1 MSGESPIDWGSA
13 VVVDPHTLQRLHD
26 ENAALT
32 ARLTRSR
39 RRSRRVATGLGAIA
53 TGCLAYGITM
63 TGQLLGTR
71 GELDVCQD
79 AVQPTRSALATLAD
93 THDALLDATRD
104 MPSLGTDSWGRR
116 FTVTKY
122 VPRSPDYGATN
133 DGLTSTMKRADP
145 KARIVAVDPK
155 LIPYG
160 SKVWIEGSGWFHA
173 EDCGGAIKG
182 YRLDVL
188 TATTSDAMRYGRQD
202 RFVIVVPP
210 GETVADADADAGTRA
225 PERVARGERGKRR
238 RAG

>member
-1 MSGESPIDWGSA
+1 MSTDWGSA
-13 VVVDPHTLQRLHD
+13 VVVDPHTLQTLRD
-26 ENAALT
+26 ENERLAATL
-32 ARLTRSR
+32 ARSR
-39 RRSRRVATGLGAIA
+39 RRSRFVARGLGAVA
-53 TGCLAYGITM
+53 TGCLAYGLAV
-63 TGQLLGTR
+63 TGQLLGAQSQLATCR
-71 GELDVCQD
+71 DTVEPTQD
-79 AVQPTRSALATLAD
+79 ALAALTD
-93 THDALLDATRD
+93 THGALLDATRD

-116 FTVTKY
+116 FVVTKY
-122 VPRSPDYGATN
+122 VPRSPDYGRFN

-188 TATTSDAMRYGRQD
+188 TATTGDAMKYGKQD

-210 GETVADADADAGTRA
+210 GRTVADAAASA
-225 PERVARGERGKRR
+225 PERLARGESSKRR